1 MPDKDWRATIEFVE
15 TSTGRVMDTTFCV
28 REHVTSPAT
37 NLDGETVAG
46 DLSGWLITKAAAMT
60 YSGVKVKRFLV
71 NRGGPWGPGEGE
83 PQEAGEI
90 GVDTIGTLAG
100 GTGNLPTGAC
110 ARVTVRTAL
119 ASRRGRGRFH
129 APWPGYAS
137 YLASANVW
145 NTAGAYYIA
154 VAAFAQELKNGKDV
168 THDLIVH
175 HYSLRVHS
183 RVDATTRD
191 ATSAITREGVSYLRS
206 RLTSP

>member
-15 TSTGRVMDTTFCV
+15 TSTGRLMDTTFCI
-28 REHVTSPAT
+28 REHVLDPAG
-37 NLDGETVAG
+37 NLDAFTVAA
-46 DLSGWLITKAAAMT
+46 DLSSHLITDAAAMT
-60 YSGVKVKRFLV
+60 FSGVKVKRFLV
-71 NRGGPWGPGEGE
+71 NRGGSYGPGEGD
-83 PQEAGEI
+83 PAEAGEV
-90 GVDTIGTLAG
+90 GVDTVGTLAA

-145 NTAGAYYIA
+145 DTSKAYYQN
-154 VAAFAQELKNGKDV
+154 VAAFAQSLKNGWDV

-183 RVDATTRD
+183 RVDRETRD
-191 ATSAITREGVSYLRS
+191 ATSAVTREGVSYLRS